1 MTAAPRPEDP
11 TWHSHDPH
19 LSGVFTPVA
28 REIDVADLTVV
39 AGRIPEDLSGAY
51 MRNGPNPLF
60 QPLSYTYPLDGDGMV
75 HAVYFDNGRA
85 RYRNR
90 FVETRELAVERR
102 AGRAVWGGLMAPMPI
117 DPALL
122 QAGEAGSPFKNG
134 AFINVLA
141 HGGHLLALGEAEAAY
156 EMTMEL
162 ETLGEWTAGTDRP
175 LPIGAHNRRHP
186 ATGDLFA
193 IAYDPGSPEVQV
205 RRIDPAGR
213 LADNFVVTLPASSMI
228 HDFVLTERHVVLLV
242 GPAIFDIEAAQHGGP
257 FLAWRPELG
266 TTIAVMELDGG
277 DPTLFEAEP
286 FFVYHFAN
294 GFERGGSIVIDYVRH
309 PEFSLGPDGADG
321 APHLHRLVLDPAAR
335 RIRDAR
341 ISDFATEFPRV
352 NDRLEAQA
360 TRFVYVPQLSGS
372 LTHGPH
378 PSATFNTITK
388 VDTESGVTRTHD
400 LGERVAGEPVFIP
413 RPGASAEDDGYLA
426 VFATDPAAMMSDLVL
441 LDAADPSR
449 EPVAVIRMPQRVPQ
463 GLHGTWV
470 GR

>member
-1 MTAAPRPEDP
+1 MTDAPRPEDP
-11 TWHSHDPH
+11 SWHSDDPH

-39 AGRIPEDLSGAY
+39 AGRIPEDLSGAH

-75 HAVYFDNGRA
+75 HAVTFDNGRA

-102 AGRAVWGGLMAPMPI
+102 AGRAVWGGLMAPRPI
-117 DPALL
+117 DPSLL
-122 QAGEAGSPFKNG
+122 EPDEAGSPFKNG

-162 ETLGEWTAGTDRP
+162 ETLGEWTAGTDAP

-186 ATGDLFA
+186 TTGDLFA

-213 LADNFVVTLPASSMI
+213 LAANFAVTLPASSMI
-228 HDFVLTERHVVLLV
+228 HDFVLTEKHVVLLV
-242 GPAIFDIEAAQHGGP
+242 GPAVFDIEAAQRGGP
-257 FLAWRPELG
+257 VLAWRPELG
-266 TTIAVMELDGG
+266 TTIAVMDLDGG
-277 DPTLFEAEP
+277 APTLFEAEP

-294 GFERGGSIVIDYVRH
+294 GFERGGDIVIDYVRH
-309 PEFSLGPDGADG
+309 ARFSLGPDGSDR
-321 APHLHRLVLDPAAR
+321 PPQLHRLVLDPATR
-335 RIRDAR
+335 RISDAPLA
-341 ISDFATEFPRV
+341 DFATEFPRI
-352 NDRLEAQA
+352 NDRQEAQA
-360 TRFVYVPQLSGS
+360 TRFVYVPQLTGT

-378 PSATFNTITK
+378 PTATFNAITR
-388 VDTESGVTRTHD
+388 VDTRSGAALTHD

-413 RPGASAEDDGYLA
+413 RPGAAAEDDGYLA
-426 VFATDPAAMMSDLVL
+426 VFATDPAALTSDLVL
-441 LDAADPSR
+441 LDATDPSR

-463 GLHGTWV
+463 GLHGTWI